1 MLAQYIP
8 VVFMALFAV
17 GVAAAVLLLSALL
30 GPRRPSTNVTPYE
43 CGVTPVGDARLRFD
57 VKFYLVAMLFI
68 LFDIEAVFLYP
79 WSVVYRDFI
88 AAGHGLYLFT
98 IMMIFLAILVVGLLY
113 EWKKGALEWD

>member
-1 MLAQYIP
+1 VLAQYLP
-8 VVFMALFAV
+8 VVFMAVFAV
-17 GVAAAVLLLSALL
+17 GAAALLLVISALL
-30 GPRRPSTNVTPYE
+30 GPRRTGTNLTPYE
-43 CGVTPVGDARLRFD
+43 CGVPPVGDARVRFD

>member
-68 LFDIEAVFLYP
+68 LFDIETVFLYP

>member
-1 MLAQYIP
+1 MLAQYVP
-8 VVFMALFAV
+8 VVFSLIFAV
-17 GVAAAVLLLSALL
+17 GTAALVLVVSAFF
-30 GPRRPSTNVTPYE
+30 GPRRASTNVTPYE
-43 CGVTPVGDARLRFD
+43 CGVTPVGDARVRFD

-68 LFDIEAVFLYP
+68 LFDIETVFLYP

>member
-1 MLAQYIP
+1 M
-8 VVFMALFAV
+8 
-17 GVAAAVLLLSALL
+17 
-30 GPRRPSTNVTPYE
+30 
-43 CGVTPVGDARLRFD
+43 
-57 VKFYLVAMLFI
+57 KFYLVAMLFI

-98 IMMIFLAILVVGLLY
+98 IMMIFLAILVIGLLY